1 MAKVREQIEAVR
13 EKKKQ
18 SIRSY
23 ITVSTLAL
31 VIPIL
36 VSFCIVGLY
45 TTNKGSMDT
54 INHAMPA
61 MAEVSAQAASN
72 DIGKY
77 SALAKEM
84 ATNEILFREDVEAN
98 ELLKFLD
105 EKKEAYGLGACEYYS
120 INGVCINDGRDYS
133 KDIFFT
139 EAKAGN
145 TYFSNPEKYEDFDEM
160 LVVISTPIWE
170 NGIPGTRVIGVL
182 ALSQPQQILNNI
194 VENTKI
200 SPNGTARISDKNG
213 VVIAS
218 FDLKD
223 VENAVN
229 YGKQTAADPKQQ
241 ELAALLAKAQA
252 GENGFGKYKYNGDTK
267 LLAYAPIAQ
276 TDGWFI
282 TVSAPMSD
290 FNTTMIIAIYIFLG
304 LTLFFVVYGTWGLR
318 RATGKM
324 STSINACV
332 NRIVGL
338 EEGDFTSPIEDT
350 TVPVEEIAVLKRCL
364 YSMRDNTNAVI
375 GDMKYMLGEMADGN
389 FTVESHV
396 PDKYVG
402 DYKELLEA
410 ENTIKSGLTRT
421 MLEILQ
427 VSDQVSAGSDQV
439 SSGAQ
444 SLAQGA
450 TEQASSVQELSA
462 TISEIANQVKR
473 SAEDSERANELTSEA
488 GEIMRGSVE
497 GMAQAQAAMDE
508 ISATSQNISKVIK
521 VIDDIAFQTNILAL
535 NAAVE
540 AARAGTAGKGFAVVA
555 DEVRNLSQK
564 SSEAAKNTTA
574 LIESSIAAVAK
585 GGKLVNKASEDFTAV
600 AEKSAEVNTIV
611 SMINEQAQQ
620 EAAAISQISVGV
632 EQVSSVVQMNSATSE
647 ESAAASEELSSQAT
661 VLKGLVNQFKLS
673 ADNDL

>member
-1 MAKVREQIEAVR
+1 MEKRNIEKAPAT
-13 EKKKQ
+13 EKKHNSLRK
-18 SIRSY
+18 Y
-23 ITVSTLAL
+23 IVLSTLAL
-31 VIPIL
+31 VVPVL
-36 VSFCIVGLY
+36 VSFCIVGLI
-45 TTNKGSMDT
+45 TTNKSAIDT
-54 INHAMPA
+54 LDHAMPA
-61 MAEVSAQAASN
+61 MAEVSAQAATN

-77 SALAKEM
+77 SALAVEM
-84 ATNEILFREDVEAN
+84 ANNEILLNEDIEKD

-120 INGVCINDGRDYS
+120 LDGICINDGRDYS
-133 KDIFFT
+133 NDTFFT

-145 TYFSNPEKYEDFDEM
+145 TYFSNPERFEGFNDL
-160 LVVISTPIWE
+160 LVVISTPIWKD
-170 NGIPGTRVIGVL
+170 GVPGSKVIGVL

-194 VENTKI
+194 IEHTKV
-200 SPNGTARISDKNG
+200 SPNGSARISDKNG

-218 FDLKD
+218 LDLKD

-252 GENGFGKYKYNGDTK
+252 GENGFGRYKYNGEAK
-267 LLAYAPIAQ
+267 LLAYAPIDG

-282 TVSAPMSD
+282 TVSAPVSD
-290 FNTTMIIAIYIFLG
+290 FNTTMKTALIIFLA
-304 LTLFFVVYGTWGLR
+304 LTLFFILFGTWGLR

-332 NRIVGL
+332 DRIVGL
-338 EEGDFTSPIEDT
+338 EQGDFTSPIKE
-350 TVPVEEIAVLKRCL
+350 TVVPAQEIAILRRCV

-375 GDMKYMLGEMADGN
+375 GDMKYMLGAMAKGD
-389 FTVESHV
+389 FTVESRV

-410 ENTIKSGLTRT
+410 ENIIKEELAHT

-427 VSDQVSAGSDQV
+427 VSNQVSAGSDQV

-444 SLAQGA
+444 ALAQGA
-450 TEQASSVQELSA
+450 SEQASSVQELSA
-462 TISEIANQVKR
+462 TINEIAYQVKR
-473 SAEDSERANELTSEA
+473 SAEDSERANELTGQA
-488 GEIMRGSVE
+488 GEIMIGSIE
-497 GMAQAQAAMDE
+497 GMVQAQAAMDE
-508 ISATSQNISKVIK
+508 ISATSQNIGKVIK
-521 VIDDIAFQTNILAL
+521 VIEDIAFQTNILAL

-540 AARAGTAGKGFAVVA
+540 AARAGAAGKGFAVVA

-585 GGKLVNKASEDFTAV
+585 GGKLVNKASADFTEV
-600 AEKSAEVNTIV
+600 AEKSSEVNTII

-620 EAAAISQISVGV
+620 EAEAISRISVGV

-647 ESAAASEELSSQAT
+647 ESAAASEELSSQAA
-661 VLKGLVNQFKLS
+661 VLKTLVDQFKLVK
-673 ADNDL
+673 D